1 MPQDKIL
8 SMTGLAK
15 RAGKVTGGAPL
26 CEKDIK
32 NGKSKLIIIAK
43 DISYNGKKA
52 ITDACRHYS
61 VKYIEYADMYA
72 LGSAIGSEGVRTVVS
87 VNDKNFAD
95 AILTKYAALE
105 TGRNGE

>member
-1 MPQDKIL
+1 MLQDKIL

-15 RAGKVTGGAPL
+15 NAGKVTSGAFV
-26 CEKDIK
+26 CERDIRS
-32 NGKSKLIIIAK
+32 GRSKLIIIAK
-43 DISYNGKKA
+43 DISDTGKKA
-52 ITDACRHYS
+52 IIDACRHYS

-72 LGSAIGSEGVRTVVS
+72 LGSAIGAQGVRAVVS

-95 AILTKYAALE
+95 AVLNKYAELE